1 MVCDSV
7 MREEDFLF
15 NRRGALAYLHSNES
29 ICKILQ
35 TQMCKR
41 ARFIVLYT
49 HRPRISLVFADIMY
63 IFLSYWWMFCSLS
76 YHGAVHSYLFI
87 LIMT

>member
-49 HRPRISLVFADIMY
+49 QTKNLTC
-63 IFLSYWWMFCSLS
+63 FC
-76 YHGAVHSYLFI
+76 
-87 LIMT
+87 